1 MDGRRYHVGDEQFEA
16 DRERDALL
24 AAWGY
29 RVLRF
34 SYRQVVEELPWVL
47 EVIATV
53 AARGR

>member
-24 AAWGY
+24 AALGY

-34 SYRQVVEELPWVL
+34 SYRQVVEELPVVL